1 MNDNGRAFRKEGLFA
16 LALYTVTLFISISL
30 IEKYHHGWWR
40 IPIAVTPILPCLLFV
55 RALLR
60 FYSRC
65 DELQI
70 RIHLQA
76 LAFAFGCT
84 AILTLTYGFLQN
96 VGFPDINY
104 VWVWPVMGTLWVI
117 GAAAAQRKYR

>member
-1 MNDNGRAFRKEGLFA
+1 MDDNGRAFRKEGLFA
-16 LALYTVTLFISISL
+16 LALYTATLFPSIW
-30 IEKYHHGWWR
+30 ITQKFHHGWWR
-40 IPIAVTPILPCLLFV
+40 PPLAIAPILPCLLFV

-60 FYSRC
+60 FYGRC
-65 DELQI
+65 DELQM

-96 VGFPDINY
+96 VGFPNINF
-104 VWVWPVMGTLWVI
+104 VWVWPLMGSLWAI
-117 GAAAAQRKYR
+117 GAAVAQRKYR